1 MQLVQPLSFTIPQHG
16 SDLQDI
22 WSTRGVRTPQSC
34 YRFIMQDLTFQ
45 LLSGDTAETRSV
57 QINRTIVAG
66 WTARDVEA
74 MEHHIAELEE
84 LGVTRPA
91 RTPMF
96 YRVSCSC
103 LTLADKIE
111 VIGSASSGEAEFFLL
126 NLSGEI
132 WVGTGSDHTDR
143 EAEAHGVTLS
153 KQMCGKPLAG
163 SLWRW
168 EDVADHWDEVQI
180 RSHAVIDG
188 DRVSYQD
195 GQVSA
200 MLAPQTLMELYA
212 KEDESGSG
220 LSSGDLMLCGTLPAI
235 GGVRR
240 ADRFEFELVDPVK
253 DRRLHHGYD
262 VIELPVLG

>member
-1 MQLVQPLSFTIPQHG
+1 MR
-16 SDLQDI
+16 DLI
-22 WSTRGVRTPQSC
+22 
-34 YRFIMQDLTFQ
+34 FQ
-45 LLSGDTAETRSV
+45 LLSGDTADTRTAH
-57 QINRTIVAG
+57 INRTIVAG

-74 MEHHIAELEE
+74 MEEHIAELEE
-84 LGVTRPA
+84 LGVARPA

-111 VIGSASSGEAEFFLL
+111 VIGNASSGEAEFFLL
-126 NLSGEI
+126 NLDGDI
-132 WVGTGSDHTDR
+132 WLGTGSDHTDR

-153 KQMCGKPLAG
+153 KQMCEKPLAG
-163 SLWRW
+163 GLWRW
-168 EDVADHWDEVQI
+168 ADVANHWDEVQI

-188 DRVSYQD
+188 KRVPYQD

-200 MLAPQTLMELYA
+200 MLAPQTLLELYG
-212 KEDESGSG
+212 KEDETGAGFSP
-220 LSSGDLMLCGTLPAI
+220 GDLMLCGTLPAI

-240 ADRFEFELVDPVK
+240 ADRFEFELVDPVLN
-253 DRRLHHGYD
+253 RRLHHGYD